1 MEETQDYEFQL
12 YINTDEVRMLHNH
25 VNYAIETW
33 PGSPARPPEEQEYLK
48 QLKTQ
53 LFAMISDY
61 TFEYG

>member
-12 YINTDEVRMLHNH
+12 YININEVRMLYNH